1 MKIKILISLMLT
13 SFLVCVARESH
24 GGQRLLRK
32 ADFNVGSHINTM
44 FRVRCK
50 VWDPASRKRYS
61 EAMEKRH
68 ITYFGEALWDGSFVW
83 VLL

>member
-1 MKIKILISLMLT
+1 M
-13 SFLVCVARESH
+13 
-24 GGQRLLRK
+24 RK

-50 VWDPASRKRYS
+50 VWDPATRKRYS

-68 ITYFGEALWDGSFVW
+68 ITYFGEAARGW
-83 VLL
+83 VCVFWHPWCLCLGL